1 MSGMVIGTVA
11 PGTDD
16 WARLIEYAEACLW
29 RAGAFLAEDMRKGA
43 FTGWER
49 VFAAK
54 CGEEFAGYCTL
65 AEKDCIENLPYT
77 PFIGYVFVGEA
88 YRGMRLSER
97 LIDAAEE
104 YARSIG
110 FEHVYL
116 ISDHENLYEKYGF
129 EVIGRQKAPWGE
141 TEKIY
146 RKGI

>member
-1 MSGMVIGTVA
+1 MSSIVIGTVA

-16 WARLIEYAEACLW
+16 WARLIEYAEACPW

-54 CGEEFAGYCTL
+54 CGKEIAGYCTL
-65 AEKDCIENLPYT
+65 AEKDCIEDLPYT
-77 PFIGYVFVGEA
+77 PYIGYVFVGEA
-88 YRGMRLSER
+88 YRGRRLSQS
-97 LIDAAEE
+97 LIEAAAE

-110 FEHVYL
+110 FDCVHL

-129 EVIGRQKAPWGE
+129 DVIERQMAPWGE
-141 TEKIY
+141 MEKIY
-146 RKGI
+146 RRWL